1 MLLDLDAAVAAQAAA
16 ALVGLA
22 ATAAGAR
29 AILQPDRFAQS
40 FGLPDGGPTTS
51 PDENP
56 TDLVKSPTAATDAS
70 HGGSTADP
78 WIPAVGVR
86 NVALGVSLVAFS
98 LLASARTTGLLLLCN
113 LVSMLGDTLVVYRFR
128 QTPPSPVTSHLV
140 ASFVFAMLG
149 GYMVR
154 L

>member
-70 HGGSTADP
+70 PCGSADP

-128 QTPPSPVTSHLV
+128 QTPASPVTSHLV